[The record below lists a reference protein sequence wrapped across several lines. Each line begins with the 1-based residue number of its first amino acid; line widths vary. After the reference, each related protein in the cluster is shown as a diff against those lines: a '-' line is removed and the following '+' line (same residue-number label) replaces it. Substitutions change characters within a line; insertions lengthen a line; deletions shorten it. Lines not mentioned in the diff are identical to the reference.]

1 MRRSTQIMTPLL
13 TSAAMAFVLGHSGT
27 DRCDTTPSAP
37 QCNVSNRSPFRTIFG
52 GFGQSFSDY
61 VIVMGTFGIV
71 VVGNQ
76 LTGGS

>member
-1 MRRSTQIMTPLL
+1 M
-13 TSAAMAFVLGHSGT
+13 
-27 DRCDTTPSAP
+27 DT
-37 QCNVSNRSPFRTIFG
+37 VFG

-61 VIVMGTFGIV
+61 VFVLGTFGIV